1 MSSVDTW
8 LEENGVDP
16 STVSSDLR
24 GLLSLCDHP
33 EWEDKLRLA
42 VLVADLMEISEAAE
56 DD

>member
-1 MSSVDTW
+1 MSGVDAW
-8 LEENGVDP
+8 LEENGIDP

-24 GLLSLCDHP
+24 GLLSLCDSP

-42 VLVADLMEISEAAE
+42 VLAADLGELIE